1 MRSVQEFDTD
11 EAREPIDVALA
22 DQIAAIDGVAAVEP
36 TLTRYAQLIDDDGD
50 AVTSSGPSL
59 GVSWSARGQPRRRHA
74 QGRASHRSGRT
85 SWRSTRRRPIGPVS
99 TSATRS
105 PTSPTPDA
113 SRARSPA
120 TVGLGDTDGFGGASI
135 IALDLDTA
143 LDHFGADGKVDAI
156 DIALDEGADAAAVRA
171 AIEDVLPDGLEVI
184 TGEQV
189 ADENADGVNEFIG
202 AFGQGLLIFAFIT
215 AFVSAFIINNVFQ
228 ITIGQRLRE
237 LALMRAVGASGRQVR
252 RMITVESFF
261 LGLIATI
268 LGLAGGVLVAK
279 LLVAGFNAAG
289 AGFPSTGIVM
299 EPRTVVMAALVGIG
313 ITMGSVGDPRPSRGA
328 RSRRSRRCARS
339 SGSAPCRPSASSPR
353 SSSRS
358 SVPRCT

>member
-1 MRSVQEFDTD
+1 MRS
-11 EAREPIDVALA
+11 
-22 DQIAAIDGVAAVEP
+22 
-36 TLTRYAQLIDDDGD
+36 
-50 AVTSSGPSL
+50 TS
-59 GVSWSARGQPRRRHA
+59 
-74 QGRASHRSGRT
+74 
-85 SWRSTRRRPIGPVS
+85 RSTR
-99 TSATRS
+99 A
-105 PTSPTPDA
+105 PTP
-113 SRARSPA
+113 RPC
-120 TVGLGDTDGFGGASI
+120 
-135 IALDLDTA
+135 
-143 LDHFGADGKVDAI
+143 
-156 DIALDEGADAAAVRA
+156 RA

-189 ADENADGVNEFIG
+189 ADENADDVNEFIG
-202 AFGQGLLIFAFIT
+202 VFGQGLLIFAFIT

-261 LGLIATI
+261 LGLTATI

-313 ITMGSVGDPRPSRGA
+313 ITMGSVVDPRSPRGA
-328 RSRRSRRCARS
+328 DPARRGDAPGARVQRPADQAPRRR
-339 SGSAPCRPSASSPR
+339 R

-358 SVPRCT
+358 SASRCT